1 MKVVE
6 RNRYNDKGEVFQ
18 KRVLTFEPF
27 KYDQI
32 ESVVEKIQNNL
43 SGDLLKGKRLKYAAD
58 VGLYQYY
65 GHCYYHFALL
75 VASAV
80 APVSTLLIIKT

>member
-43 SGDLLKGKRLKYAAD
+43 SGDLLT
-58 VGLYQYY
+58 
-65 GHCYYHFALL
+65 
-75 VASAV
+75 
-80 APVSTLLIIKT
+80 VSYTHLTLPTIYSV

>member
-32 ESVVEKIQNNL
+32 ESVVEIIQNNFDFKISKTYQSAL
-43 SGDLLKGKRLKYAAD
+43 DFSIKESKLTSAIIFLL
-58 VGLYQYY
+58 
-65 GHCYYHFALL
+65 
-75 VASAV
+75 
-80 APVSTLLIIKT
+80 